1 MFKCEK
7 CLALESALA
16 FERARNKDLMD
27 RLMALADARAYQAV
41 KFDYTASDA
50 SNYYG
55 GDDDMTEMRNEFG
68 EKILV
73 KVNNDERPV

>member
-7 CLALESALA
+7 CKSLEEALT

-41 KFDYTASDA
+41 KFDYTSSDP
-50 SNYYG
+50 SSFFG
-55 GDDDMTEMRNEFG
+55 GEDDVTETRNAFG
-68 EKILV
+68 EKVLV
-73 KVNNDERPV
+73 KVKNERTL